1 MFAAI
6 LLLFSPYQCI
16 VLKQSSSCSL
26 QCSHY
31 RFIKLLSDFSISF
44 QDAHNGYMT
53 MKFKRGRRKS
63 RRVFFESLYTGTRRL
78 KSVAARPS

>member
-1 MFAAI
+1 MLAVI
-6 LLLFSPYQCI
+6 LLLFSPFQCI
-16 VLKQSSSCSL
+16 VLKQSSLCSL

-31 RFIKLLSDFSISF
+31 RFIKLLSDGVISF

-53 MKFKRGRRKS
+53 MKS
-63 RRVFFESLYTGTRRL
+63 RRVFFESLLTGTRRL